1 MDIKKPS
8 FNEQLDDVYQ
18 SLDTAR
24 YLHAEDEP
32 KSALKML
39 KQAQQELKQMIWRL
53 TPITH

>member
-1 MDIKKPS
+1 MNIRKPS

-32 KSALKML
+32 QSALKML